1 VVSVKVERVEAL
13 SFTRA
18 ETTSH
23 DFH

>member
-1 VVSVKVERVEAL
+1 VVSVKVENVQGLAV
-13 SFTRA
+13 TQA

>member
-1 VVSVKVERVEAL
+1 VISVKAERVRAISL
-13 SFTRA
+13 TRV